1 MPEKGGEYGPR
12 REEVNVETAGII
24 AEIEEMARQDAAL
37 RKRILDTETAER
49 PLAAFCDIARELG
62 YELYEMDIIA
72 AGEEFHAAMKRS
84 TNGGGENTPALAGQ
98 DDYYAMLL
106 AVLKNA

>member
-37 RKRILDTETAER
+37 RKRILDTETAGR
-49 PLAAFCDIARELG
+49 PLLRL
-62 YELYEMDIIA
+62 
-72 AGEEFHAAMKRS
+72 
-84 TNGGGENTPALAGQ
+84 
-98 DDYYAMLL
+98 
-106 AVLKNA
+106 

>member
-1 MPEKGGEYGPR
+1 M
-12 REEVNVETAGII
+12 ETAAII
-24 AEIEEMARQDAAL
+24 AELEERARHDGAL
-37 RKRILDTETAER
+37 RKRILDTEKAER
-49 PLAAFCDIARELG
+49 PLAELCAIAGELG

-106 AVLKNA
+106 AVLRNERQEP